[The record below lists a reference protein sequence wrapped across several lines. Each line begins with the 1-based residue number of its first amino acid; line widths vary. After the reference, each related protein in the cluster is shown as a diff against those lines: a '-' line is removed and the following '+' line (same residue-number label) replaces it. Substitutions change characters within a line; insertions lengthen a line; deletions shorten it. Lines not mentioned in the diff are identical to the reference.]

1 MALRDRSRKVLIT
14 GGTGFIGRACAAELR
29 ARGMTVV
36 TASRSRNARR
46 VVQSGGGKALEHYSV
61 DLFDRNSVKALIEK
75 IRPTDLLHC
84 AGPRWSGAGDLRAA
98 AIDSSTNTK
107 WIEPSLALTQ
117 EFAAAGGKRMVAI
130 GSCVE
135 YAWGD
140 QSLSEINSSCIPQ
153 SQFGQDKLEIFKQL
167 TAEATKLK
175 LSFGW
180 ARMFFLFGPGE
191 ARERLVSDAINSLLS
206 GEAFTCYQ
214 PDLEKDF
221 IFIDDAARAMAEIL
235 VSDISGAVNVGS
247 GRTASNR
254 SIVTSIASL
263 IGREELVK
271 FDESAE
277 LANEKVCAGL
287 GRLIGELRF
296 QPSFSLRQGLER
308 TIGWWSARL
317 KDRPR

>member
-14 GGTGFIGRACAAELR
+14 GGTGFVGRACATELR

-36 TASRSRNARR
+36 TASRSRNVRR
-46 VVQSGGGKALEHYSV
+46 GVQSGGGKAVEHHSV
-61 DLFDRNSVKALIEK
+61 DLFDRSAVKALLEK

-84 AGPRWSGAGDLRAA
+84 AGPRWSGAGDLRNASDISA
-98 AIDSSTNTK
+98 SPDWA
-107 WIEPSLALTQ
+107 EPSLALAQ

-130 GSCVE
+130 GSCAE
-135 YAWGD
+135 YAWD
-140 QSLSEINSSCIPQ
+140 EQSLSEASSSCVPQ
-153 SQFGQDKLEIFKQL
+153 TQFGRDKLEIFKQL
-167 TAEATKLK
+167 TTEATKLK
-175 LSFGW
+175 LGFGW

-191 ARERLVSDAINSLLS
+191 ARERLVSDAINTLLTGGS
-206 GEAFTCYQ
+206 FTCYQ

-221 IFIDDAARAMAEIL
+221 IFIDDAARAVAEIL
-235 VSDISGAVNVGS
+235 VSDLSGAVNVGS

-263 IGREELVK
+263 VGREELVK
-271 FDESAE
+271 FDEASE
-277 LANEKVCAGL
+277 QSSGKVCAGL

-308 TIGWWSARL
+308 TIGWWRTRAS
-317 KDRPR
+317 